1 VDFHPLP
8 FSTKKE
14 SHKPMREVSSI
25 PTDPESSRGD
35 SAPVPAEFR
44 MLLVSFLSGAIGL
57 VAGIVAYA
65 LYKLIGLFTN
75 MFFFHRWSADF
86 SSAQHNHLGW
96 VAIITPVIGGLIV
109 GVMAKYGTSKI
120 KGHGIPEAMEA
131 VLFNRSRIAPRVAI
145 LKPISAAIAI
155 GTGGPFG
162 AEGPIIQTGGA
173 IGSLVG
179 QAFHTTAVERKVLL
193 ACGAAAGMSA
203 TFNTPIAGVILAIE
217 LLLFEFKSRSFIP
230 LVIASTLATAVHM
243 QLLGAGPMF
252 RVSAMDFA
260 IPRGLPFYLAL
271 GVICGL
277 AAVGFSKIL
286 YWVED
291 QFEKL
296 PIDELW
302 WPAIG
307 ALGLGTIGFFV
318 PRVLGVGYDTIGDIL
333 NGQLAWKIL
342 LVVMLAKAVALAISL
357 GSGTSG
363 GLLAPCFMWSA
374 AMGGIFAMLCNHFMP
389 GAGLSPGAF
398 ALVAM
403 GAVFAAASRATF
415 TFIIFAFEITRDY
428 NSVLPLMLV
437 SVIADGIAMLLMPTS
452 SIMTEKLARRGLRV
466 HQDYETDV
474 LSQARVADTMDQE
487 FPAITSG
494 TTVGVLAERIARHDP
509 AVARH
514 EALLIL
520 NEAGRLAGIITRGDM
535 LRALDKDSSGAVT
548 VDEAG
553 SSRLVVT
560 HPDELISD
568 AAAKMLRHDIGRLPV
583 VDRADHGKAV
593 GYLGRSSVMAARLR
607 RFQDEHVREPGWF
620 PRKAGLGVSGL
631 K

>member
-1 VDFHPLP
+1 LAD
-8 FSTKKE
+8 STASLAASE
-14 SHKPMREVSSI
+14 RDRAGTAI
-25 PTDPESSRGD
+25 D
-35 SAPVPAEFR
+35 SPPASFR
-44 MLLVSFLSGAIGL
+44 MLLVSLLAAAIGL
-57 VAGIVAYA
+57 VAGVVAFV

-75 MFFFHRWSADF
+75 LFFFHRWSTDF

-96 VAIITPVIGGLIV
+96 MVVVVPVLGGLIV

-243 QLLGAGPMF
+243 QLLGLGPMF
-252 RVSAMDFA
+252 KVSPMDFA
-260 IPRGLPFYLAL
+260 IPRGLPFYLVL

-277 AAVGFSKIL
+277 AAVGFSKLL

-291 QFEKL
+291 QFDKL
-296 PIDELW
+296 PFDDMW
-302 WPAIG
+302 WPAVG
-307 ALGLGTIGFFV
+307 ALGLGIIGFFV

-333 NGQLAWKIL
+333 NGQLAWKLL
-342 LVVMLAKAVALAISL
+342 LVVMLAKAAALAVSL

-374 AMGGIFAMLCNHFMP
+374 AMGGIFAMVSNHFMP
-389 GAGLSPGAF
+389 SAQLSPGAF

-437 SVIADGIAMLLMPTS
+437 SVIADGIAMLLMPNS
-452 SIMTEKLARRGLRV
+452 SIMTEKLARRGLHV
-466 HQDYETDV
+466 HQDYEADV
-474 LSQARVADTMDQE
+474 LSQARVAEVME
-487 FPAITSG
+487 KELPVIPAN
-494 TTVGVLAERIARHDP
+494 TTVGALAARIAQHDP

-520 NEAGRLAGIITRGDM
+520 DDDGKLAGIITRGDL
-535 LRALDKDSSGAVT
+535 LRGLDKDSSGTMKVQ
-548 VDEAG
+548 EAG
-553 SSRLVVT
+553 STRLVVT
-560 HPDELISD
+560 HPDELVSE
-568 AAAKMLRHDIGRLPV
+568 AASKMLRFDIGRLPV
-583 VDRADHGKAV
+583 VDRGDHRKAV
-593 GYLGRSSVMAARLR
+593 GYLGRSGVMAARLR
-607 RFQDEHVREPGWF
+607 QFQDEHVREPGWF
-620 PRKAGLGVSGL
+620 RGSLNGKL